1 MGISTSQKKG
11 ISDTELT
18 PQSPQELD
26 TFLNILEDLLSR
38 QFEDSL
44 KDICDNVKCPN
55 IQIIGILREDK
66 RKEHEE
72 IFEEIIVETIS
83 KMGME
88 LATPVQEAQRV
99 PYRIN
104 PTRNTP
110 RHILIRLTKIK
121 HKEQILKA
129 SREKQQIT

>member
-44 KDICDNVKCPN
+44 KDIWDNVKCPN

>member
-18 PQSPQELD
+18 PQSPQELN

-44 KDICDNVKCPN
+44 KDIWDNVKCPN